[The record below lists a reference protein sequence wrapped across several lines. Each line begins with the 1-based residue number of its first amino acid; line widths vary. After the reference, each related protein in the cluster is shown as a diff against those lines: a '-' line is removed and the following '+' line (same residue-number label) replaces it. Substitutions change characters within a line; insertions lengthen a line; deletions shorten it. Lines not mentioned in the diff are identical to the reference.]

1 MKKVIG
7 FIATGS
13 LLTLLLIGS
22 AYAQLPG
29 IPIRASI
36 PFDFSVRG
44 KTLPA
49 GEYEVTRINDEPE
62 GLLLRNIHD
71 RHDDVVFITEP
82 KGEQRIPRNNM
93 LIFNRYGDSY
103 FLSEVLTAGVQTGQE
118 LNPSHAER
126 ALRREL
132 AKNQSQPE
140 IVTVASN

>member
-1 MKKVIG
+1 MKRLIG

-29 IPIRASI
+29 IPIRVQI
-36 PFDFSVRG
+36 PFDFTVRG

-71 RHDDVVFITEP
+71 KHDDVVFITEP

-93 LIFNRYGDSY
+93 LVFNRYGDSY
-103 FLSEVLTAGVQTGQE
+103 FLSEVVTAGVQTGQE

-132 AKNQSQPE
+132 AKNEVQPQT
-140 IVTVASN
+140 VTVASN

>member
-1 MKKVIG
+1 MKRLIG

-29 IPIRASI
+29 IPIRVQI
-36 PFDFSVRG
+36 PFDFTVRG

-62 GLLLRNIHD
+62 GLLIRNIHD
-71 RHDDVVFITEP
+71 KRDDVVFTTEP

-93 LIFNRYGDSY
+93 LVFNRYGDSY
-103 FLSEVLTAGVQTGQE
+103 FLSEVVTAGVQTGQE

-132 AKNQSQPE
+132 AKNEVQPQT
-140 IVTVASN
+140 VTVASN

>member
-1 MKKVIG
+1 MKRLIG
-7 FIATGS
+7 FIGTGG
-13 LLTLLLIGS
+13 LLMLLLLGS

-36 PFDFSVRG
+36 PFDFTVRG

-62 GLLLRNIHD
+62 GLLIRNIHD
-71 RHDDVVFITEP
+71 KRDDVVFTTEP

-93 LIFNRYGDSY
+93 LVFNRYGDSY
-103 FLSEVLTAGVQTGQE
+103 FLSEVVTAGVQTGQE

-132 AKNQSQPE
+132 AKNEVQPQT
-140 IVTVASN
+140 VTVASN